1 MKDAGSTPLSTG
13 TTLEEL
19 IRRPELSYDM
29 LAPVDEGR
37 PDLCVEVREQVNIN
51 IKYRGYI
58 EREKRQISQYKKAEE
73 NRIPQDIDYES
84 IHNIRIEARQK
95 LSRFRPETIAQA
107 SNIQGISPADIQVL
121 LVYLKS
127 LRNKNG

>member
-1 MKDAGSTPLSTG
+1 
-13 TTLEEL
+13 
-19 IRRPELSYDM
+19 
-29 LAPVDEGR
+29 
-37 PDLCVEVREQVNIN
+37 Q
-51 IKYRGYI
+51 YR
-58 EREKRQISQYKKAEE
+58 KAEE

-84 IHNIRIEARQK
+84 IPNIRIEARQK